1 MLETEV
7 NRLRRMRANW
17 EDGRAKAQQELL
29 MLPKR
34 RAKLL
39 NDIGLIER
47 AQAAAAGLGAFALT
61 THDGRKLEKR
71 EEIGQYL
78 RSRSADAAELAQ
90 GTVRKPAGQ
99 VGPFKLTVVTS
110 LHRPEPAVEVEFE
123 GERLTDE
130 ARVTDTPRGTAA
142 SLEHSLSEGL
152 ERQAR
157 FLRQELARVEGA
169 LAQAERAAA
178 PWPDEANLA
187 EAERQLAALGDP
199 TADKSGKPDLSAV
212 VGAVLASRKAV
223 RAALARVRSVVAAM
237 TKAVPAEVEVVPA
250 EASPEVAPAEA
261 APEVAP
267 AEAAPEAAPAEVE
280 VAPAKVRWTQLT
292 FGELAALK
300 PRKRSKPVAVP
311 EGQLSIFEL
320 L

>member
-1 MLETEV
+1 V
-7 NRLRRMRANW
+7 Y
-17 EDGRAKAQQELL
+17 
-29 MLPKR
+29 KR
-34 RAKLL
+34 
-39 NDIGLIER
+39 
-47 AQAAAAGLGAFALT
+47 Q
-61 THDGRKLEKR
+61 
-71 EEIGQYL
+71 
-78 RSRSADAAELAQ
+78 
-90 GTVRKPAGQ
+90 
-99 VGPFKLTVVTS
+99 S

-130 ARVTDTPRGTAA
+130 ARVTDTPKGTAA
-142 SLEHSLSEGL
+142 SLEHSLSDGL

-178 PWPDEANLA
+178 PWPDEEKLA

-212 VGAVLASRKAV
+212 VGAVLASRQAV
-223 RAALARVRSVVAAM
+223 RAALARVRSVVTAL
-237 TKAVPAEVEVVPA
+237 TKAAPEVAPAEALPADAAPAEVEV
-250 EASPEVAPAEA
+250 ASAEA

-267 AEAAPEAAPAEVE
+267 AEAAPAEAEATPEAAPAEVE
-280 VAPAKVRWTQLT
+280 VAPTKVKWTQLT

-300 PRKRSKPVAVP
+300 PRKRGKPVAVP